1 MGTVKKSD
9 IKKKKLKRYTKEKEE
24 NTDLFESLFIII
36 MIINLNRIDLL
47 LLLFAIYVVWKEK
60 AFCYFLKL
68 SILLPTE
75 KEASVFYLSAKTL

>member
-24 NTDLFESLFIII
+24 NIDLFESLFIII

-47 LLLFAIYVVWKEK
+47 LLLFAIYVV
-60 AFCYFLKL
+60 
-68 SILLPTE
+68 
-75 KEASVFYLSAKTL
+75 